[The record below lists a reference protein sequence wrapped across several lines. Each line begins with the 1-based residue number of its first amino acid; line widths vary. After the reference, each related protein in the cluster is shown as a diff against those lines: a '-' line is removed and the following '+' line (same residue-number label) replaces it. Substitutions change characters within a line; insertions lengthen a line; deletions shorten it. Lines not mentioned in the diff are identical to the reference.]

1 VALDIHLLLV
11 NMKVYDIITEVA
23 QSKPTKR
30 QKQSTKGL
38 NIYGDVE
45 KANSDYVAFK
55 LGQAMASTDGTNVPE
70 IDAKSWHGK
79 KKTIHPYTEV
89 EQQMF
94 EKAAKAV
101 GADYKDLNKGN
112 MKSMELDTINKVSP
126 VAARKLNKYGV

>member
-1 VALDIHLLLV
+1 MALDIHLLLV

-23 QSKPTKR
+23 QPKPTKR

-126 VAARKLNKYGV
+126 VAARKPNKYGV